1 MALNVS
7 AWAIRKPVPSIVLF
21 VVLTAIGLYTFDRLP
36 ITRMPN
42 IDVPIVSV
50 TITQPGA
57 APSEL
62 ETQVTKVVETSIA
75 GVQGVKHI
83 SSTITEGT
91 SLTVV
96 EFQLETQVDRAVND
110 VRDAVTKVRTELPQ
124 DIEEPLVQ
132 RVDVEGMAIV
142 TYAASAPAMTP
153 EELSWFV
160 DDTLVRALQGVRGVA
175 QVKREGGVEREIR
188 ISLDPD
194 KLAALGVTAADVNR
208 ELAATN
214 VDLAGGRGEIGTQEQ
229 SVRTLGGASTVED
242 LAETRISLPATGGG
256 GTRYVRL
263 ADLATVTDGAAEPRI
278 FARLDG
284 KPVVAFGIYRA
295 KGFSDVVVAENA
307 EKALQDLEKRHPEVD
322 ITLIDSTV
330 KYTEADYTSAMHTLM
345 EGAVLAVI
353 VVMVFLRDW
362 RATII
367 TATAIPLSILP
378 TFWVMDLL
386 GFSLNGVSLLAVTLV
401 TGILVDDAI
410 VEIENIVR
418 HMRMGKS
425 AYRAAIDAADEIG
438 LAVVATTLTIVA
450 VFLPVSFMGGIAGQ
464 YFRQFGI
471 TVAVAVLFSLL
482 VARLLTPMLAAYFM
496 RDHGHREKPD
506 SWLMRA
512 YVGLLHRSIR
522 HRFLTVTAGILLFI
536 GSMWLS
542 TLLPSGFIPNSD
554 VSRSVLA
561 LELPPGATL
570 EATRRV
576 VDEVTDT
583 LKAQPEV
590 ASVFATAGSGSTDGP
605 ASGGGEVRK
614 ATIIVNLVPR
624 AERTATQKE
633 FEMRLRDDIARIP
646 DLRFNFGASGGAGP
660 GGREFTIILS
670 GSDGAEVEA
679 KALELEREIRE
690 KVKGLSNVQT
700 SAALERPELRVV
712 PKLAEAAALGVSV
725 SDIAQTVRI
734 ATLGDVSQNLA
745 KFSAG
750 DRQVPIRVQLDERA
764 RGDLSTFETLKV
776 RTAAGASVPLLS
788 VADIS
793 FGTGPSSLNRYD
805 RARRV
810 AVEADLAGNTQL
822 GEALAEVYALPA
834 ARNMPSSIVLTES
847 GDAEIMGEVFGGF
860 ATAMMAGVMMV
871 LAVLVLLFANVL
883 QPITILIALP
893 LSVGGAFIALLLTNN
908 AMTLPVVIGFLMLM
922 GIVTK
927 NAILLV
933 DFAIESVH
941 AGADRTTA
949 LIEAGR
955 KRAQP
960 IIMTTIAMAAGMM
973 PSALG
978 LGEGGDFRSPMAIAV
993 IGGLLASTLLSL
1005 IFVPAV
1011 FTLMDDLGHLMARIF
1026 GRFIGARDEPD
1037 EHAGAPVARAGLHA
1051 VDAGP
1056 HSTPRP
1062 PLAAE

>member
-50 TITQPGA
+50 AITQPGA

-62 ETQVTKVVETSIA
+62 ESQVTKIVETSIA

-83 SSTITEGT
+83 SSTITEG
-91 SLTVV
+91 SSVTVV

-110 VRDAVTKVRTELPQ
+110 VRDAVTKVRTDLPQ

-208 ELAATN
+208 QLAATN

-229 SVRTLGGASTVED
+229 SVRTLGGANTVAD
-242 LAETRISLPATGGG
+242 LAETRIALPGG
-256 GTRYVRL
+256 RHVRL
-263 ADLATVTDGAAEPRI
+263 ADLGTVTDGAAEPRI

-284 KPVVAFGIYRA
+284 MPVVAFGVYRA
-295 KGFSDVVVAENA
+295 KGFSDVVVAESTA
-307 EKALQDLEKRHPEVD
+307 QALRDLEKRHPDVS

-330 KYTEADYTSAMHTLM
+330 KYTEADYTSAMHTLI

-353 VVMVFLRDW
+353 VVMLFLRDW

-378 TFWVMDLL
+378 TFWVMDML

-496 RDHGHREKPD
+496 RDLGHREKPD
-506 SWLMRA
+506 GWLKRA
-512 YVGLLHRSIR
+512 YVALLLRSIR
-522 HRFLTVTAGILLFI
+522 YRFLTVAAGIVLFI

-542 TLLPSGFIPNSD
+542 TLLPSGFIPNAD

-570 EATRRV
+570 ESTREA
-576 VDEVTDT
+576 VDEITGL

-590 ASVFATAGSGSTDGP
+590 ASVFATAGSGSAGD
-605 ASGGGEVRK
+605 SVSSGGEVRK

-624 AERTATQKE
+624 SDRAATQKE
-633 FEMRLRDDIARIP
+633 FEMRLREEIARLP

-660 GGREFTIILS
+660 GGREFTVILS
-670 GSDGAEVEA
+670 GSDGALVEA
-679 KALELEREIRE
+679 KALELEREIRD

-712 PKLAEAAALGVSV
+712 PKLAEAAEMGVSV
-725 SDIAQTVRI
+725 ADIAETVRI

-750 DRQVPIRVQLDERA
+750 DRQIPIRVQLDEKARA
-764 RGDLSTFETLKV
+764 DLSTFETLKV

-810 AVEADLAGNTQL
+810 AIEADLAGETQL
-822 GEALAEVYALPA
+822 GEALAEVYALPGA
-834 ARNMPSSIVLTES
+834 KSLPASVVLKET
-847 GDAEIMGEVFGGF
+847 GDAEIMAEVFGGF
-860 ATAMMAGVMMV
+860 ATAMAAGVMMV

-893 LSVGGAFIALLLTNN
+893 LSVGGAFIALLVTHN

-927 NAILLV
+927 NTILLV
-933 DFAIESVH
+933 DFAIEAVH
-941 AGADRTTA
+941 AGVDRTTA
-949 LIEAGR
+949 LIDAGR

-960 IIMTTIAMAAGMM
+960 IVMTTIAMVAGMM

-978 LGEGGDFRSPMAIAV
+978 LGEGGTFRAPMAIAV
-993 IGGLLASTLLSL
+993 IGGLIASTVLSL
-1005 IFVPAV
+1005 VFVPAV
-1011 FTLMDDLGHLMARIF
+1011 FTLMDDLGRLMARIF
-1026 GRFIGARDEPD
+1026 GRFIGARDEED
-1037 EHAGAPVARAGLHA
+1037 AHHADPMVRPGLHA

-1062 PLAAE
+1062 PMAAE

>member
-295 KGFSDVVVAENA
+295 KGFSDVVVAESA

-496 RDHGHREKPD
+496 RDHGHRETPD

-624 AERTATQKE
+624 AERTATQKQ

-793 FGTGPSSLNRYD
+793 FGTGPSSLDRYD

-810 AVEADLAGNTQL
+810 AIEADLAGNTQL

-834 ARNMPSSIVLTES
+834 ARNMPSSIVLKES

-1037 EHAGAPVARAGLHA
+1037 EHAGVPVVRAGLHA

>member
-21 VVLTAIGLYTFDRLP
+21 VVLTAIGLFTFDRLP

-50 TITQPGA
+50 VVTQPGA

-62 ETQVTKVVETSIA
+62 ETQVTKRVETAVA

-83 SSTITEGT
+83 TSSITEGSSIT
-91 SLTVV
+91 TV

-110 VRDAVTKVRTELPQ
+110 VRDAVTNIRSDLPQ
-124 DIEEPLVQ
+124 DIEEPLIQ
-132 RVDVEGMAIV
+132 RIDVEGMAIV
-142 TYAASAPAMTP
+142 TYAASAPSMTP

-160 DDTLVRALQGVRGVA
+160 DDTVIRALQGVRGVA
-175 QVKREGGVEREIR
+175 QVKREGGVDREIR
-188 ISLDPD
+188 ISLNPD
-194 KLAALGVTAADVNR
+194 RLAALGVTAADVNR
-208 ELAATN
+208 QLAATN

-229 SVRTLGGASTVED
+229 SVRTLGGATTVEE
-242 LAETRISLPATGGG
+242 LAQTRIALPGG
-256 GTRYVRL
+256 RHVRL
-263 ADLATVTDGAAEPRI
+263 ADLGTVTDGAAEPRI

-295 KGFSDVVVAENA
+295 KGFSDVVVADRVA
-307 EKALQDLEKRHPEVD
+307 EDLKKLEAAHPEVR

-330 KYTEADYTSAMHTLM
+330 KYTQADYESAMHTLI
-345 EGAVLAVI
+345 EGAILAII
-353 VVMVFLRDW
+353 VVMLFLRDW
-362 RATII
+362 RATIVS
-367 TATAIPLSILP
+367 ALAIPLSILP

-425 AYRAAIDAADEIG
+425 AYRAAIEAADEIG

-496 RDHGHREKPD
+496 RDTGHREKPD
-506 SWLMRA
+506 GLLMRF
-512 YVGLLHRSIR
+512 YVRLLHASIR
-522 HRFLTVTAGILLFI
+522 HRFMTVAAGILLFI

-554 VSRSVLA
+554 VSRSVLSV
-561 LELPPGATL
+561 ELPPGATL
-570 EATRRV
+570 ASTQQV
-576 VDEVTDT
+576 VDEISDEM
-583 LKAQPEV
+583 KAQPEV

-605 ASGGGEVRK
+605 ANGSGEVRK
-614 ATIIVNLVPR
+614 ATIIINLVPR
-624 AERTATQKE
+624 ADRTATQKQ
-633 FEMRLRDDIARIP
+633 FETRMQREIARIP
-646 DLRFNFGASGGAGP
+646 DLRFSFGSSGGAGP
-660 GGREFTIILS
+660 GQREFTVIVS
-670 GSDGAEVEA
+670 GSDGAAVEKA
-679 KALELEREIRE
+679 ALELEREIRAD
-690 KVKGLSNVQT
+690 VKGLTNVVT
-700 SAALERPELRVV
+700 TAALDRPELRVV
-712 PKLAEAAALGVSV
+712 PKLAEAAELGVSV
-725 SDIAQTVRI
+725 ADIAQTVRI
-734 ATLGDVSQNLA
+734 ATIGDVSQNLA

-750 DRQVPIRVQLDERA
+750 DRQVPIRVQLDEAARA
-764 RGDLSTFETLKV
+764 DLSTFETLKV
-776 RTAAGASVPLLS
+776 RTAAGASVPLS
-788 VADIS
+788 AVADIS
-793 FGTGPSSLNRYD
+793 FGTGPTSLDRYD

-810 AVEADLAGNTQL
+810 AIEGDLAGTTQL

-834 ARNMPSSIVLTES
+834 AKNLPPGIVLKES

-860 ATAMMAGVMMV
+860 ATAMGAGVMMV

-893 LSVGGAFIALLLTNN
+893 LSVGGAFIALLITGN

-933 DFAIESVH
+933 DFAIEAVH
-941 AGADRTTA
+941 AGTERTTA

-960 IIMTTIAMAAGMM
+960 IVMTTIAMAAGMV

-978 LGEGGDFRSPMAIAV
+978 LGEGGSFRSPMAIAV
-993 IGGLLASTLLSL
+993 IGGLLASTALSL
-1005 IFVPAV
+1005 VFVPAV
-1011 FTLMDDLGHLMARIF
+1011 FTLMDDLGHFFGRVF
-1026 GRFIGARDEPD
+1026 GRFIGERDEPE
-1037 EHAGAPVARAGLHA
+1037 EHATPAALPTVH
-1051 VDAGP
+1051 VMP
-1056 HSTPRP
+1056 HPSTPRP
-1062 PLAAE
+1062 PMAAE

>member
-1 MALNVS
+1 MALNIS

-83 SSTITEGT
+83 TSSITEGT

-229 SVRTLGGASTVED
+229 SVRTLGGATTVED
-242 LAETRISLPATGGG
+242 LAETRISLPASGSG

-307 EKALQDLEKRHPEVD
+307 EKALLDLEKRHPEVD

-496 RDHGHREKPD
+496 RDHGHRETPD
-506 SWLMRA
+506 GWMMRA
-512 YVGLLHRSIR
+512 YIGLLRRSIR

-583 LKAQPEV
+583 LNAQPEV

-624 AERTATQKE
+624 AERAATQKQ
-633 FEMRLRDDIARIP
+633 FEMRLRDEIARIP

-712 PKLAEAAALGVSV
+712 PRLAEAAALGVSV

-776 RTAAGASVPLLS
+776 RTASGASVPLLS

-793 FGTGPSSLNRYD
+793 FGTGPSSLDRYD

-810 AVEADLAGNTQL
+810 AIEADLAGNTQL

-834 ARNMPSSIVLTES
+834 AKNMPSSIVLKES

-883 QPITILIALP
+883 QPITILVALP

-933 DFAIESVH
+933 DFAIEAVH
-941 AGADRTTA
+941 AGVERTTA

-1011 FTLMDDLGHLMARIF
+1011 FTLMDDLGRLSGRIF

-1037 EHAGAPVARAGLHA
+1037 EPGSVPGARPGLHA